1 MKLLT
6 IRLFI
11 DGEPEENDERI
22 SFYRNSQFPAGTTEI
37 LYEPGDTNTTYRF
50 WVTPE
55 GFDRYI
61 NDLLESLTHD
71 TKPFD
76 SIQVAPATG
85 PAIIYD
91 VSELTETNVRKC
103 VLNTVR
109 GVASVSLVEEWRPSV
124 ANAEADAEAEAD

>member
-22 SFYRNSQFPAGTTEI
+22 SFYRNSQFPVGTTEI
-37 LYEPGDTNTTYRF
+37 LYEPGDSNTTYRF

-55 GFDRYI
+55 GLDRYI

-71 TKPFD
+71 VKPFD

-85 PAIIYD
+85 PAIVYE
-91 VSELTETNVRKC
+91 VAELGEINVRRC
-103 VLNTVR
+103 VLNTIR
-109 GVASVSLVEEWRPSV
+109 GLSSVTIVEEWR
-124 ANAEADAEAEAD
+124 AADDGRGGD